1 MGYFL
6 SENGAYC
13 TVKLNERIHSMNLEK
28 TLLPRL
34 LTTQQACMYIF
45 GENNRSLA
53 ARLYRVAK
61 DPDSGLKSI
70 RLSGNSRHFWSIFEL
85 DKLTGEGAW

>member
-1 MGYFL
+1 
-6 SENGAYC
+6 
-13 TVKLNERIHSMNLEK
+13 MNLEK

-85 DKLTGEGAW
+85 DNLTGEGAW